1 MLRETTISTAVPE
14 APTQLRKG
22 HIPLYVQLADAL
34 RRRVRERHRPGDRFA
49 TVEQLGS
56 EFGVALVTVRQAL
69 AMLEEE
75 GLVDRARGRGTIVL
89 DPPPASG
96 RFHLSTALDDL
107 IESTRDTAPRVLQ
120 TALAMPPAELVPPDG
135 ELAPAYRFM
144 HRVHAIGGQPYAV
157 LRLYLDDRLY
167 RQLPAARFE
176 TDTVVCALKSLKP
189 SPLHSGRQHVAIGRA
204 AADDAS
210 WLDVPPDSPV
220 ARIRRSFKDR
230 KGTLIYLGDVT
241 YRGDFVSWEM
251 DLDV

>member
-1 MLRETTISTAVPE
+1 MLRETSLSTVVPQNE
-14 APTQLRKG
+14 TQLRKG

-49 TVEQLGS
+49 TVEQLGG

-69 AMLEEE
+69 AILEEE
-75 GLVDRARGRGTIVL
+75 GLVNRARGRGTVVL
-89 DPPPASG
+89 EPPPASG

-107 IESTRDTAPRVLQ
+107 IESTRDTTPRILR
-120 TALAMPPAELVPPDG
+120 TTLAMPPAELVPSGG

-144 HRVHAIGGQPYAV
+144 HRVHAIGAQPYAV

-210 WLDVPPDSPV
+210 WLQVPRDSPV
-220 ARIRRSFKDR
+220 ARIKRSFKDR
-230 KGTLIYLGDVT
+230 KGTLIYLGDVV